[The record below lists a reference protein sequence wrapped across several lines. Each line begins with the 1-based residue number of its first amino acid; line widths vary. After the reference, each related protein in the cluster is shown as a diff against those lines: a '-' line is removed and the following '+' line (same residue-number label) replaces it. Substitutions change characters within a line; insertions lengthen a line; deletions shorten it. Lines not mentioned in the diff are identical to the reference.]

1 MANAEGETNGDA
13 SEDELGEEFEVLLA
27 DADVENLD
35 VEPPVK
41 GTTWFTTVGG
51 LLTAPATLTGTANTL
66 VDDLTSL
73 SLLHRLTG
81 ETRTLTPGE
90 ALIEDTFAFT
100 VEATSRYDSSHFYGV
115 VIDTGTSKY
124 STAGFGQFQ
133 IL

>member
-27 DADVENLD
+27 DTNVENLD

-81 ETRTLTPGE
+81 ETRTLTPSE
-90 ALIEDTFAFT
+90 ALIEDTFAFIIK
-100 VEATSRYDSSHFYGV
+100 AMSKYDSSRFYRV
-115 VIDTGTSKY
+115 IIDTSVSKY
-124 STAGFGQFQ
+124 SITGFGQF
-133 IL
+133 

>member
-1 MANAEGETNGDA
+1 VANAEGETNGDA

-100 VEATSRYDSSHFYGV
+100 AEATSRYDSSRFYGV
-115 VIDTGTSKY
+115 VIDTGASKY

-133 IL
+133 VL